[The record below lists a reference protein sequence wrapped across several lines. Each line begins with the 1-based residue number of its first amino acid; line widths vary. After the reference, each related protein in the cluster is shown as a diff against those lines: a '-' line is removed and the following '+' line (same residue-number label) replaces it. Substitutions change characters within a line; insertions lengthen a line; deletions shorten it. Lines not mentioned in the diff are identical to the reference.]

1 MLILLTRHFILTII
15 MGEGPI
21 TTALTATIVP
31 TGMDL
36 LAGVADTTGKGISPK
51 KQADKRTQIHRLIQG
66 SL

>member
-1 MLILLTRHFILTII
+1 MLLTRHFILTII

-36 LAGVADTTGKGISPK
+36 LAGAVDTTGKGY
-51 KQADKRTQIHRLIQG
+51 QETKR
-66 SL
+66 